1 MSVLVLGHKN
11 PDTDSIVAALSY
23 AHVLKARG
31 IDAVAAA
38 QGEPAPETEFVLKK
52 FNLKAPKVISSV
64 ADEEVYLVDY
74 SDLAQAPEDFSKAKL
89 LGIVDHHKF
98 RYSIRVLDPT
108 LRLR

>member
-31 IDAVAAA
+31 IDAVAVA

-64 ADEEVYLVDY
+64 ADEEVYLDI
-74 SDLAQAPEDFSKAKL
+74 L
-89 LGIVDHHKF
+89 L
-98 RYSIRVLDPT
+98 SST
-108 LRLR
+108 